1 MITKLLD
8 AMKSLAP
15 SYIYDPKKA
24 KKKRMMKMK
33 KGICPDL
40 LSIWTNATT
49 ILSPVQRSIPS
60 SAVQYPTVDWSTVNK
75 RFVANI
81 PTPTPQPC
89 HGCSE
94 DPQFYETM
102 YERSDYGNMMNIGSK
117 FTNDFPFGSVLGFLT
132 DAGPISVPNH
142 VFHGHVYDAR
152 HGWILHAEIQERKN
166 VPNHRTQR
174 TRMKEGRQRG

>member
-1 MITKLLD
+1 MMNSDFHGFSI
-8 AMKSLAP
+8 SL
-15 SYIYDPKKA
+15 YDEI
-24 KKKRMMKMK
+24 
-33 KGICPDL
+33 GIIRI
-40 LSIWTNATT
+40 IWGGYF
-49 ILSPVQRSIPS
+49 SGQSPS
-60 SAVQYPTVDWSTVNK
+60 SDSPAIVRYMLVDWSTVNK

-117 FTNDFPFGSVLGFLT
+117 FTSDFPFGSVLGFLT
-132 DAGPISVPNH
+132 DAGPISVPDH

-152 HGWILHAEIQERKN
+152 HGWILHAEIQERKD
-166 VPNHRTQR
+166 VPKHRTER
-174 TRMKEGRQRG
+174 TRMKEGRRRG